1 MIKQATTRTITE
13 VTVGPIGTIN
23 STVDCFASMNDDG
36 TENPTIYRSMVLE
49 TPLTVDT
56 ASGVEGELIL
66 LSDEENVGVLD
77 NNGELT
83 LTLETDDVNKYS
95 VNATQGDLEY
105 EE

>member
-13 VTVGPIGTIN
+13 VAVGPIGTIN
-23 STVDCFASMNDDG
+23 
-36 TENPTIYRSMVLE
+36 SMVLE